1 MQIFYSCKK
10 GCTIIFRFAISKNW
24 LIWNLVAITPSI
36 LWAVNYSRA
45 GVAVLSWLADDWTKG
60 KLGTRGTRLQSPMVW
75 KKSLTNRSR
84 KIDLPFLLE
93 DTFYTGIFCQK
104 IRLTDVS
111 EYGHCYCFH
120 FDHRDRHCFHSG
132 LGLWPRWWAGGPRA
146 RFDRNRSWLEVKMR
160 LKSCCDGRR
169 GRRTF
174 VAPLSRVHQGLKN
187 FRNAKMWSRK
197 IQWFC
202 SGHLIIFW
210 STCHFLT
217 ASWQRL
223 AVSVWDFSLH
233 AIDKIF

>member
-1 MQIFYSCKK
+1 MNDEWKVLLYHNHKNHRIT
-10 GCTIIFRFAISKNW
+10 GVII
-24 LIWNLVAITPSI
+24 L
-36 LWAVNYSRA
+36 Y
-45 GVAVLSWLADDWTKG
+45 
-60 KLGTRGTRLQSPMVW
+60 
-75 KKSLTNRSR
+75 R

>member
-1 MQIFYSCKK
+1 MQYQKIGWF
-10 GCTIIFRFAISKNW
+10 G
-24 LIWNLVAITPSI
+24 IW
-36 LWAVNYSRA
+36 
-45 GVAVLSWLADDWTKG
+45 
-60 KLGTRGTRLQSPMVW
+60 LQSRHLYYEQWTTVEQVLKFCPDWLMIEQKENWAPVGQGFKAQW
-75 KKSLTNRSR
+75 FEKKSLTNRSR